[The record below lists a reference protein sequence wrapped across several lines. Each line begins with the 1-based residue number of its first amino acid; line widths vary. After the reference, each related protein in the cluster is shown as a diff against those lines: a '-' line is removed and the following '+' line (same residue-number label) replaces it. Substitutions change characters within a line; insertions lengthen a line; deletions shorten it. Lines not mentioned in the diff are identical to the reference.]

1 MSLQIDTFDDLLT
14 IINNHPEWR
23 RKLVKALFPEV
34 DLPKALQELIESN
47 RLLRVQVGDV
57 DARLMRMEERQDRM
71 EGQLVRIEGRQDQ
84 MDHRLDRIETAVVR
98 LDRSV
103 AELKGDTYESNFV
116 RKADAI
122 FGLFVR
128 RGHDGRQE
136 IANQLEMAEADQ
148 KVSDH
153 EFTQVMAADLLW
165 NGRSK
170 QLSENIS
177 LVVEVSWLAEPHDL
191 ERAIN
196 RAAILRKIGLR
207 AFPVVAAKEWADEVR
222 SAALQRKIAIVH
234 DYTADKVSW
243 ETAQTAQL

>member
-57 DARLMRMEERQDRM
+57 DARLMRMEERQDR
-71 EGQLVRIEGRQDQ
+71 